1 MSDDVPG
8 SRPGDRHRAAI
19 LEAAVELFHEVPL
32 REVTVRR
39 IAARA
44 QVNPSLIYRYYGRLD
59 DLFRAVSDVTALRIR
74 ESVAEA
80 ESPVDLVMAAGE
92 FYRSN
97 PAVWLRLVRGVA
109 EREDLAS
116 TLGPES
122 GFALALAQQVAE
134 VRGVPA
140 DDLGVRLDVL
150 MALYLVGGELA
161 TGPYAAGRLG
171 LGATERPAV
180 DRRLRDELERLLG
193 PGDSAR

>member
-1 MSDDVPG
+1 M
-8 SRPGDRHRAAI
+8 
-19 LEAAVELFHEVPL
+19 ELFHEVPL

-134 VRGVPA
+134 LRGVPA